1 MHPETE
7 GLTVLHFPMGIG
19 HNISPVPQ
27 LRWQEVRTDVLS
39 RELTEVQAVALGM
52 WGLGELCFQ
61 ICVQTDE
68 TKQGKSII
76 YIFLVWG
83 SEAQIP
89 WI

>member
-52 WGLGELCFQ
+52 
-61 ICVQTDE
+61 
-68 TKQGKSII
+68 
-76 YIFLVWG
+76 
-83 SEAQIP
+83 
-89 WI
+89 